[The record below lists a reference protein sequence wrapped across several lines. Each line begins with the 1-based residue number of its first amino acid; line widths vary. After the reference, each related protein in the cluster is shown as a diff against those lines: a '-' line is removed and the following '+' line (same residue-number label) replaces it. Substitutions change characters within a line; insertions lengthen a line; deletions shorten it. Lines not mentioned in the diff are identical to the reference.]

1 MFLVW
6 AFLAHAR
13 QNQSRLSLRP
23 RPIKGGPGN
32 PIKNPRASSGAM
44 PVGAIF
50 RTSFS
55 PAQPGAVQCCGGV
68 RCKSGSRA
76 TGCIAAGAAACQ

>member
-6 AFLAHAR
+6 GFFPHAR
-13 QNQSRLSLRP
+13 PEPFPLKLKATPKQRR
-23 RPIKGGPGN
+23 PGN
-32 PIKNPRASSGAM
+32 PVKNSRASSGAM

-55 PAQPGAVQCCGGV
+55 LAQPGAVQCCGGV
-68 RCKSGSRA
+68 RCKSGRRA
-76 TGCIAAGAAACQ
+76 TGCIAAGAAACR